1 MRLLHP
7 APLLLAVALLVVS
20 AATAPALININLPIA
35 KIYESVKAVAVA
47 SVVSVN
53 PENRVIELKTSEQL
67 KGAPVGETFRV
78 QIAAP
83 AELIAKI
90 ATGQPLV
97 IMVGEDL
104 GKPVA
109 LILVADT
116 WLLAEALPALSRD
129 GRTLTGNAAAEDAP
143 QLTLRLVGQ
152 DTIIAKADILSREKS
167 PISLMPEGLLK
178 ALSHDEVRDL
188 LAYLRTTSQVPL
200 PQP

>member
-7 APLLLAVALLVVS
+7 APLLLAVALLVLS
-20 AATAPALININLPIA
+20 AATAQALININLPIA

-97 IMVGEDL
+97 IMVGL
-104 GKPVA
+104 MSLRNRGKGQP
-109 LILVADT
+109 
-116 WLLAEALPALSRD
+116 LPCTYPRS
-129 GRTLTGNAAAEDAP
+129 T
-143 QLTLRLVGQ
+143 
-152 DTIIAKADILSREKS
+152 
-167 PISLMPEGLLK
+167 
-178 ALSHDEVRDL
+178 SHDHNHDG
-188 LAYLRTTSQVPL
+188 TTA
-200 PQP
+200 

>member
-7 APLLLAVALLVVS
+7 APLLLAVALLVLS

-35 KIYESVKAVAVA
+35 KIYEAVKAVAVA

-109 LILVADT
+109 LIHVADT
-116 WLLAEALPALSRD
+116 WLLAEALPAATTPAWRVLQAHDAKRSFS
-129 GRTLTGNAAAEDAP
+129 GTTAE
-143 QLTLRLVGQ
+143 LVKVLAG
-152 DTIIAKADILSREKS
+152 LKS
-167 PISLMPEGLLK
+167 PK
-178 ALSHDEVRDL
+178 
-188 LAYLRTTSQVPL
+188 
-200 PQP
+200 

>member
-78 QIAAP
+78 QIAAH

-97 IMVGEDL
+97 IMAGEDL

-109 LILVADT
+109 LIHVADT
-116 WLLAEALPALSRD
+116 WLLAEALPAATTPAWRVLQAHDAKRSFS
-129 GRTLTGNAAAEDAP
+129 GTTAE
-143 QLTLRLVGQ
+143 LVKVLAG
-152 DTIIAKADILSREKS
+152 LKS
-167 PISLMPEGLLK
+167 PK
-178 ALSHDEVRDL
+178 
-188 LAYLRTTSQVPL
+188 
-200 PQP
+200 

>member
-7 APLLLAVALLVVS
+7 APLLLAVALLVLS

-35 KIYESVKAVAVA
+35 KIYASVKAVAVA

-97 IMVGEDL
+97 IMAGEDL

-109 LILVADT
+109 LIHVADT
-116 WLLAEALPALSRD
+116 WLLAEALPSATAPAWRVLQAHDAKRSFS
-129 GRTLTGNAAAEDAP
+129 GTTAE
-143 QLTLRLVGQ
+143 LVKVLAG
-152 DTIIAKADILSREKS
+152 LKS
-167 PISLMPEGLLK
+167 PK
-178 ALSHDEVRDL
+178 
-188 LAYLRTTSQVPL
+188 
-200 PQP
+200 

>member
-109 LILVADT
+109 LIHVADT
-116 WLLAEALPALSRD
+116 WLLAEALPAATTPAWRVLQAHDAKRSFS
-129 GRTLTGNAAAEDAP
+129 GTTAE
-143 QLTLRLVGQ
+143 LVKVLAG
-152 DTIIAKADILSREKS
+152 LKS
-167 PISLMPEGLLK
+167 PK
-178 ALSHDEVRDL
+178 
-188 LAYLRTTSQVPL
+188 
-200 PQP
+200 

>member
-7 APLLLAVALLVVS
+7 APLLLAVALLVLS

-109 LILVADT
+109 LIHVADT
-116 WLLAEALPALSRD
+116 WLLAEALPAATTPAWRVLQAHDAKRSFS
-129 GRTLTGNAAAEDAP
+129 GTTAE
-143 QLTLRLVGQ
+143 LVKVLAG
-152 DTIIAKADILSREKS
+152 LKS
-167 PISLMPEGLLK
+167 PK
-178 ALSHDEVRDL
+178 
-188 LAYLRTTSQVPL
+188 
-200 PQP
+200 

>member
-7 APLLLAVALLVVS
+7 APLLLAVALLVLS

-53 PENRVIELKTSEQL
+53 PEHRVIELKTSEQL
-67 KGAPVGETFRV
+67 TGAPVGETFRV

-97 IMVGEDL
+97 IMAGEDL

-109 LILVADT
+109 LIHVADT
-116 WLLAEALPALSRD
+116 WLLAEALPAATTPAWRVLQAHDAKRSFS
-129 GRTLTGNAAAEDAP
+129 GTTAE
-143 QLTLRLVGQ
+143 LVKVLAG
-152 DTIIAKADILSREKS
+152 LKS
-167 PISLMPEGLLK
+167 PK
-178 ALSHDEVRDL
+178 
-188 LAYLRTTSQVPL
+188 
-200 PQP
+200 

>member
-7 APLLLAVALLVVS
+7 APLLLAAALLVLS

-109 LILVADT
+109 LIHVADT
-116 WLLAEALPALSRD
+116 WLLAEALPAATTPAWRVLQAHDAKRSFS
-129 GRTLTGNAAAEDAP
+129 GTTAE
-143 QLTLRLVGQ
+143 LVKVLAG
-152 DTIIAKADILSREKS
+152 LKS
-167 PISLMPEGLLK
+167 PK
-178 ALSHDEVRDL
+178 
-188 LAYLRTTSQVPL
+188 
-200 PQP
+200 

>member
-1 MRLLHP
+1 ML
-7 APLLLAVALLVVS
+7 S

-97 IMVGEDL
+97 IMAGEDL

-109 LILVADT
+109 LIHVADT
-116 WLLAEALPALSRD
+116 WLLAEALPAATTPAWRVLQAHDAKRSFS
-129 GRTLTGNAAAEDAP
+129 GTTAE
-143 QLTLRLVGQ
+143 LVKVLAG
-152 DTIIAKADILSREKS
+152 LKS
-167 PISLMPEGLLK
+167 PK
-178 ALSHDEVRDL
+178 
-188 LAYLRTTSQVPL
+188 
-200 PQP
+200 